1 MRNGDVKKKTPRY
14 IAIAGNIGSG
24 KTTLAK
30 LLNKHFGWKVY
41 LEDVSKNPYL
51 VDFYED
57 MGRWAFPLQIYFL
70 NQRFKQIKEIM
81 NQNGIVV
88 QDRTVYEDAYVF
100 VPTLYEMGYLSE
112 KEYSTY
118 YELFQ
123 TMVEFIKPPDLLVY
137 LKAQP
142 ETLVNNILKRQR
154 SFEINIR
161 LQYIKRLN
169 EKYENWIKNYTAS
182 SVLPISVDLRN
193 FETDREDME
202 WVLSEIKSRIFG
214 LFPY

>member
-88 QDRTVYEDAYVF
+88 QDRTIYEDAYVF